1 MIRRSGLNVSNIQ
14 FSTRRDIPVIKSK
27 WIKRALIVF
36 GFIGLSNSVQAGC
49 DAELTDAELQVAS
62 GMNAEEIRNLIKL
75 AKQDVG
81 EKTEQAS
88 SR

>member
-1 MIRRSGLNVSNIQ
+1 M
-14 FSTRRDIPVIKSK
+14 IKSK
-27 WIKRALIVF
+27 WMKRALIVF

-62 GMNAEEIRNLIKL
+62 GMNAEEIRSLINL
-75 AKQDVG
+75 AKQNVG
-81 EKTEQAS
+81 DSTEQAS

>member
-1 MIRRSGLNVSNIQ
+1 MV
-14 FSTRRDIPVIKSK
+14 V
-27 WIKRALIVF
+27 

-62 GMNAEEIRNLIKL
+62 GMNAEEIRNLINL
-75 AKQDVG
+75 AKQNVG
-81 EKTEQAS
+81 DSTEQAS